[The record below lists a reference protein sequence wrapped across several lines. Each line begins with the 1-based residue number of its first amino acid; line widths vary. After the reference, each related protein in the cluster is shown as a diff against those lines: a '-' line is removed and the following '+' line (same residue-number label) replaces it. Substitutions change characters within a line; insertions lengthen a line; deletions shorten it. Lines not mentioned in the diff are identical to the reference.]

1 MSCLNVNEVRLA
13 GRVVNDPELKTTQS
27 GLSVTTFRI
36 AINRPKREG
45 QEDAAD
51 FVTIVAW
58 KQRAEFV
65 TRYFRKGM
73 AIYIEGALRLRTW
86 QDQQGNKRSALEV
99 VADDIKFIDSKND
112 NASGEING
120 GYVPESYGQTSPQFE
135 EIGEDDDLPF

>member
-1 MSCLNVNEVRLA
+1 MSCLNINEVRLA

-27 GLSVTTFRI
+27 GLSVTSFRI

-86 QDQQGNKRSALEV
+86 QDQNNNNHSALEV

-112 NASGEING
+112 NRNG
-120 GYVPESYGQTSPQFE
+120 GSDGGNIPESYGQTSAQFE